1 MTWSWEAVGELIPV
15 LLRGLQTTVYATL
28 VGSAIAIVLGLV
40 FALLGRSQA
49 AAVRVPVLAVEDF
62 VRNTPILVQL
72 IFVYYVALTNLGLS
86 GLSAFTVG
94 STVLGV
100 HFGSYMAVVY
110 RAGIDGVP
118 KGQWEA
124 TTALS
129 LPRRQTWTHVILPQ
143 AIPKVLPA
151 LGNYVI
157 SMFKETPQL
166 IVIAVPELL
175 QAARE
180 YRAENY
186 AYDLEAYT
194 LVGLL
199 FLLVSVPAALLVRL
213 LERRFE
219 RAA

>member
-1 MTWSWEAVGELIPV
+1 MTWSWEAVQELIP
-15 LLRGLQTTVYATL
+15 LLLKGLQTTVYATL
-28 VGSAIAIVLGLV
+28 VGALLAVVLGLV
-40 FALLGRSQA
+40 FALLGRSQL
-49 AAVRVPVLAVEDF
+49 AAVRVPVLAFEDF
-62 VRNTPILVQL
+62 VRNTPIIVQL

-86 GLSAFTVG
+86 FLSAFAVG
-94 STVLGV
+94 SVVLGI
-100 HFGSYMAVVY
+100 HYSSYMAVVY

-118 KGQWEA
+118 KAQWEA

-129 LPRRQTWTHVILPQ
+129 LPRRQTWSHVILPQ

-151 LGNYVI
+151 LGNYVV

-166 IVIAVPELL
+166 IVIAVPEML
-175 QAARE
+175 QAAKS
-180 YRAENY
+180 YVGENY
-186 AYDLEAYT
+186 VFLEAYT

-199 FLLVSVPAALLVRL
+199 FLVVSLPAALLVRL